1 MPNPTPLDDKEY
13 YKLRLEHYK
22 WDQGNYW
29 TIARIFLVVNA
40 ALIGSFY
47 AITVERTGIQHG
59 LTELGKLS
67 FVQVVD
73 LGMALIIWFLG
84 LYASLTFARLLRVT
98 SKWIDNS
105 AQVLERMEDEGV
117 LGTNEHI
124 IDDTHLRALPS
135 KRRIMRPLAWF
146 LVLIWIVFGIGQL
159 AHLMFS

>member
-1 MPNPTPLDDKEY
+1 MTDQTCLDNKEY

-47 AITVERTGIQHG
+47 AITIDTPVDYPP
-59 LTELGKLS
+59 LSELGSLRI
-67 FVQVVD
+67 VQVIDIVI
-73 LGMALIIWFLG
+73 ALIIWFLG
-84 LYASLTFARLLRVT
+84 LYASVTFTRLLRVT

-105 AQVLERMEDEGV
+105 ARVLEDLEDKGV
-117 LGTNEHI
+117 LGSNEKI
-124 IDDTHLRALPS
+124 INQVHLNALPS

-146 LVLIWIVFGIGQL
+146 LVLIWVVFGVGQV
-159 AHLMFS
+159 AHLF